1 MHISG
6 SNEGLRAGGRTK
18 TPRNKLYQKVA
29 NCSIL
34 QGLQRKIKILLLL
47 LLLFPSN
54 GSKEKAR
61 VREQQRHLKEETEGR
76 GSSRPEGGKAEGGR
90 VMWLS
95 HDLRFLE

>member
-6 SNEGLRAGGRTK
+6 STEGLRAGGRTK

-61 VREQQRHLKEETEGR
+61 VREQQRHLKEETGGEGEQPPR
-76 GSSRPEGGKAEGGR
+76 GRKSGGGEGNVA
-90 VMWLS
+90 LA
-95 HDLRFLE
+95 